1 MVLKKYQEKKSLSNR
16 YNINK
21 RIDTHA
27 VTVGVARGAAAHS
40 QARQAAAVV
49 VGGGGGGAWVAG
61 YDGRDRDGYAAM
73 QGRRYI
79 KASKHAA

>member
-61 YDGRDRDGYAAM
+61 YDGRDCDGYAAM
-73 QGRRYI
+73 QGG
-79 KASKHAA
+79 AALKHAA